1 MAGLAKEE
9 LVGISEYLNKDN
21 PGFRGSIKECVC
33 VFNELQRAIRGCIF
47 MVDKFVK
54 LKKKNILNL
63 A

>member
-47 MVDKFVK
+47 MVNKFVK
-54 LKKKNILNL
+54 
-63 A
+63 